1 MRVAKLR
8 SSLER
13 FLLWATYGRWF
24 NDSKVPNVAKHLQVV
39 AAERPRAPVGLGSLV
54 FGGPLAPRPAPTS
67 STHHQQMTQ

>member
-13 FLLWATYGRWF
+13 FSCGRPTG
-24 NDSKVPNVAKHLQVV
+24 DGSTTGKVPNVAKHLQVV